1 MSGDGAGL
9 ILGAAV
15 ALPVVAV
22 AGAGLVAYGA
32 AKAIIAIGKSAFDL
46 YQAHEKQVQLQLTST
61 NTSIDNFYASL
72 DSILAQQ
79 NQKTAQAI
87 KDAQCSI
94 AVATRDIENI
104 QADPAHV
111 EQWRQEVTALSNQVY
126 NQLYQAISTA
136 ANTNRIDAQQK
147 ISSAKATL
155 DSQMKLQF
163 SMEQTLLKE
172 NTDKTALHNTVQ
184 ILLKQSYAA
193 LEQLAARDTYNLIHG
208 ELEAYRSSYK
218 IAKASHDM
226 WADEGALSN
235 AQTLLRETAA
245 LASILAQ
252 REDARWQALFGA
264 HLVLSNVRS
273 RLLETETLTF
283 TNPHTKKCQ
292 TLYLDDFVNGRLEE
306 LLDLTEGKLHQL
318 ELAMGL
324 AVPAAGMA
332 IPVISNADA
341 DLLRQQVELT
351 VLPELELLQ
360 TEATEQIAAYLDRLH
375 CLDVI
380 AKELQ
385 ASSSYKLKWTAPE
398 SSDPTA
404 PINMQL
410 HNDLTGDQVTITI
423 SSNDDGSMN
432 LDTHSFNEYGSVN
445 HENYR
450 KQFYD
455 LVVNSLRRADPNV
468 AASLS
473 CCKGTENKNSTQTQY
488 QNMAAVQNIPLQ
500 NVQQLASRQIL
511 E

>member
-9 ILGAAV
+9 ILGAAI

-32 AKAIIAIGKSAFDL
+32 AKAIVAIGKSAYDM

-61 NTSIDNFYASL
+61 NANIDSFYASL

-87 KDAQCSI
+87 KDAQASI
-94 AVATRDIENI
+94 VAATRDIENI

-111 EQWRQEVTALSNQVY
+111 EQWRQEITTLSNQVY
-126 NQLYQAISTA
+126 SQLHQAITAA

-147 ISSAKATL
+147 IAAAKVTL

-163 SMEQTLLKE
+163 DIEQTLLKE
-172 NTDKTALHNTVQ
+172 DADKNALHNTVAT
-184 ILLKQSYAA
+184 LLKQSCAA
-193 LEQLAARDTYNLIHG
+193 LEQLAARDTYDLVQG
-208 ELEAYRSSYK
+208 ELAAYRTSYK
-218 IAKASHDM
+218 TAKASHDM

-245 LASILAQ
+245 LASVLAQ
-252 REDARWQALFGA
+252 REEVRWQALFGA

-283 TNPHTKKCQ
+283 TNPHTQKSQ
-292 TLYLDDFVNGRLEE
+292 TLYLDDFVSGRLEE

-324 AVPAAGMA
+324 AVPTAGETV
-332 IPVISNADA
+332 PGISNAEA

-351 VLPELELLQ
+351 VVPELELLQ
-360 TEATEQIAAYLDRLH
+360 TEATEQIASYLDRLH

-385 ASSSYKLKWTAPE
+385 ANSSYKLQWTAPE
-398 SSDPTA
+398 SADPTT

-410 HNDLTGDQVTITI
+410 RNDLTGDQVTITI

-432 LDTHSFNEYGSVN
+432 LGTHSFNEYGTVN
-445 HENYR
+445 HEDYR

-473 CCKGTENKNSTQTQY
+473 CCKGTENRNSTQTQY
-488 QNMAAVQNIPLQ
+488 QNKAAVQKIPLQ
-500 NVQQLASRQIL
+500 NAPQLASRQIL

>member
-32 AKAIIAIGKSAFDL
+32 AKAIVAIGKSAFDM

-61 NTSIDNFYASL
+61 NTNIDNFYASL
-72 DSILAQQ
+72 DAILAQQ
-79 NQKTAQAI
+79 NHNTANAIKEAQA
-87 KDAQCSI
+87 SI
-94 AVATRDIENI
+94 AAATRDIENI
-104 QADPAHV
+104 QADPSHV
-111 EQWRQEVTALSNQVY
+111 EQWHQEVTALSNQVY
-126 NQLYQAISTA
+126 NQLHQAISTA
-136 ANTNRIDAQQK
+136 AETNRIDAQQK
-147 ISSAKATL
+147 IAAAKATL

-163 SMEQTLLKE
+163 DMEQTLLKE
-172 NTDKTALHNTVQ
+172 DADKTALHNTVEM
-184 ILLKQSYAA
+184 LLKQSRAA
-193 LEQLAARDTYNLIHG
+193 LEQLTARDTYKLVQG
-208 ELEAYRSSYK
+208 ELEAYRTSYQT
-218 IAKASHDM
+218 AKKSHDM
-226 WADEGALSN
+226 WADEGALSS

-245 LASILAQ
+245 LASVLAQ
-252 REDARWQALFGA
+252 REEARWQALFGA

-292 TLYLDDFVNGRLEE
+292 TLYLDDFVSGRLEE

-324 AVPAAGMA
+324 AVPTAGET
-332 IPVISNADA
+332 IPVISNAEA
-341 DLLRQQVELT
+341 DLLYQQVELT
-351 VLPELELLQ
+351 VMPELELLQ

-380 AKELQ
+380 AEELQ
-385 ASSSYKLKWTAPE
+385 ACSSYKLQWTATE
-398 SSDPTA
+398 SADPTA

-410 HNDLTGDQVTITI
+410 YNNLTGDQVTITI

-432 LDTHSFNEYGSVN
+432 LDTHSFNAYGSVN

-450 KQFYD
+450 QQFYN
-455 LVVNSLRRADPNV
+455 LVVNSLRKADPNV
-468 AASLS
+468 AASLA
-473 CCKGTENKNSTQTQY
+473 CCKGTENRNSTQTQY
-488 QNMAAVQNIPLQ
+488 QNMAAVQNIPSQ
-500 NVQQLASRQIL
+500 DVPQLASRQIL